1 MDNLKN
7 NICRG
12 TVVFVKDLNKNSSG
26 HAVKGSHPA
35 VVVQNEK
42 GNQHSPTLIVCYLTS
57 QLKRLEMKTHV
68 LLQHYDHLKLSVVQ
82 AEQLTTID
90 KADVLG
96 VIDQLRPEDMARV
109 HAALSFSLGLE
120 A

>member
-26 HAVKGSHPA
+26 HVVKGSHPA

-57 QLKRLEMKTHV
+57 QL
-68 LLQHYDHLKLSVVQ
+68 
-82 AEQLTTID
+82 TTID
-90 KADVLG
+90 RSDVLG
-96 VIDQLRPEDMARV
+96 VIEQLRPEDMARV
-109 HAALSFSLGLE
+109 DAALSFSLGLE